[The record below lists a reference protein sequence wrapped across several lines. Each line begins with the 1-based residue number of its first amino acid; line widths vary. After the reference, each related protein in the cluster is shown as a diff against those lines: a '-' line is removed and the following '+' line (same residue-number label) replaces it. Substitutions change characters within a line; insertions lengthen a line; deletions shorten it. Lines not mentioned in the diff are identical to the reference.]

1 MKLKE
6 LNIKNFGK
14 FYNHFIALEDGIN
27 LIYGDNEAGKST
39 IHAFIRSMLFGLS
52 KQRGRASKTDMYH
65 QYEPCE
71 NPGFYAGSLRF
82 ESGGRHFRLERNF
95 SRENFREELLCEDDG
110 ERLSVADGDLR
121 MLLGGVSRSI
131 YDNTVSVGQM
141 KSKTDEELTRALRNY
156 MANYQGDVDQE
167 TNLEE
172 AIKSLKTRK
181 KEQEEKR
188 DVLRSRLEEQERHLQ
203 SRIEFLQEEL
213 KHKTDNLE
221 QTREQYQT
229 KAYDPERSE
238 KEGAHSN
245 HENRFNRKKRYI
257 AVAVI
262 VSFIFLSIFIVFK
275 VPGMAARG
283 GLLAVIAALAWAVA
297 RIWMHPHKGEF
308 HAEGEIE
315 DESLKLQ
322 WNMDYL
328 QSDITEQKMILE
340 ELRTE
345 EENLQK
351 TMAEP
356 SEYEEEIKAIELAMQ
371 VIADIALTMQQEI
384 SRQLKK
390 KISEIIYELT
400 GGRYTQVT
408 IDENFEILLH
418 TRETCIPIYQ
428 VSSGTVEQVYFALRM
443 AVMDILCK
451 EEEMPLILDEVF
463 AMYDEKRLE
472 RALRWLHGNRRQVL
486 LFTCHDREER
496 LLNRLEIPYHK
507 VKLGGKFET
516 KR

>member
-1 MKLKE
+1 MKLRE

-14 FYNHFIALEDGIN
+14 FYNHSISLEDGIN
-27 LIYGDNEAGKST
+27 LIYGENEAGKST
-39 IHAFIRSMLFGLS
+39 IHAFIRSMLFGLT

-71 NPGFYAGSLRF
+71 NPGFYAGALRF

-95 SRENFREELLCEDDG
+95 SRENFREELICEDDG

-121 MLLGGVSRSI
+121 MLLGGISRSI

-141 KSKTDEELTRALRNY
+141 KSKTDEELIRALRNY

-172 AIKSLKTRK
+172 AIKSLKARK

-188 DVLRSRLEEQERHLQ
+188 DVLRFRLEEKERQLQ
-203 SRIEFLQEEL
+203 SRMEFVQEEL
-213 KHKTDNLE
+213 KHKTDSLE
-221 QTREQYQT
+221 QTGAQYHI
-229 KAYDPERSE
+229 KASAQRPEH
-238 KEGAHSN
+238 EGEHTN
-245 HENRFNRKKRYI
+245 HKNRLNRKKTYTAAAAI
-257 AVAVI
+257 ALFILLGLLI
-262 VSFIFLSIFIVFK
+262 VLK
-275 VPGMAARG
+275 VPGIAARG
-283 GLLAVIAALAWAVA
+283 GLLAAIAVLIGLTV
-297 RIWMHPHKGEF
+297 RIWIHPHKDKI
-308 HAEGEIE
+308 HADEAE

-322 WNMDYL
+322 WNMKYL
-328 QSDITEQKMILE
+328 QSDIIEQQMILE
-340 ELRTE
+340 EMRAE
-345 EENLQK
+345 EQELQR

-384 SRQLKK
+384 SRQLKE
-390 KISEIIYELT
+390 KISEIMYELT

-408 IDENFEILLH
+408 IDESFEILLH

-451 EEEMPLILDEVF
+451 EEDMPLILDEVF

-472 RALRWLHGNRRQVL
+472 RALRWLHGNRGQVL

-496 LLNRLEIPYHK
+496 LLNRLGIPYHK
-507 VKLGGKFET
+507 VKLGGKYD
-516 KR
+516 